1 MNQIFPSPL
10 RLPVSLLLG
19 LTLALAGWE
28 LAGQL
33 SVARWLATLLSPDLT
48 DTSQAVVHF
57 SWLPRLAICL
67 LAGAALGL
75 AGTLMQQVLR
85 NPLASPTTLGVASGA
100 QLALMMV
107 TLFAPS
113 WLLLGREWIAMAGG
127 CLAMGLVFAL
137 AWRHQLNPVVIVF
150 AGLVINLYLAAIS
163 MGLLLFFQ
171 EELKGLLVWG
181 SGSLVQNSW
190 SGVSY
195 LLPRLLLAVV
205 LAAVL
210 VRPLAVLELDDAS
223 ARSLGVSLQ
232 HLRFAGLG
240 LAVFVTACVV
250 SVVGLIGFIGLAAPA
265 LVRLL
270 GVRKLALRLLWAPLL
285 GALLLAATDLLLQ
298 SLSRSGS
305 VLIPTGAMT
314 ALLGA
319 PLLLWLIPRLGIKSG
334 TPKANAALLVA
345 RHPAPARLV
354 GLMLMGLVVA
364 VMASLLFGQGID
376 GWHWPSWLRWQ
387 AQLEWRLPRTL
398 AAGAAGML
406 LALAGTLLQRV
417 SSNPMASP
425 ELLGV
430 SGGTFMGV
438 IATAL
443 LLPALPLPMMLA
455 GGLLGA
461 FGCLLLLLLVN
472 RSHGFQP
479 ERLLVNRSHGFQPE
493 RLLLSGIAIT
503 ALFEPLQ
510 AIALA
515 NGDLRVQQLL
525 SWMSGS
531 TYYVTLPIAGG
542 LVVLALTLLAA
553 CLLLSRWL
561 DLLPMGPAVAAA
573 LGIRLNRAQLAIL
586 LLVAVLTASA
596 TLVVGPLSFVG
607 LLAPHMAK
615 LMGLVRARWHLLG
628 AAVSGALLMVSADWI
643 GQQILFPQ
651 EVPVG
656 LVSTLLGGAYFMW
669 CLRRL

>member
-1 MNQIFPSPL
+1 MSSSLSSPL
-10 RLPVSLLLG
+10 LRPGLCLLVLTLG
-19 LTLALAGWE
+19 LACAE
-28 LAGQL
+28 LARQL
-33 SVARWLATLLSPDLT
+33 PGALWWQALFSPELDDAR
-48 DTSQAVVHF
+48 QAVVHF

-107 TLFAPS
+107 TLLAPS
-113 WLLLGREWIAMAGG
+113 WLLIGREWIAMAGG
-127 CLAMGLVFAL
+127 SLAMGLVFAL
-137 AWRHQLNPVVIVF
+137 AWHRQLNPVVIVF

-181 SGSLVQNSW
+181 SGSLAQNSW
-190 SGVSY
+190 SGVGY
-195 LLPRLLLAVV
+195 LLPRLLLAAM
-205 LAAVL
+205 LAVVL

-223 ARSLGVSLQ
+223 ARSLGVSLK

-240 LAVFVTACVV
+240 LAVFITACVV

-265 LVRLL
+265 MVRLL
-270 GVRKLALRLLWAPLL
+270 GVRKLAQRLLWAPIL

-298 SLSRSGS
+298 TLSRFWP

-319 PLLLWLIPRLGIKSG
+319 PLLLWLIPRLGIKQSA
-334 TPKANAALLVA
+334 PKVNSSLQLA
-345 RHPAPARLV
+345 RHPAPTRLV
-354 GLMLMGLVVA
+354 GLMVLGLAAA
-364 VMASLLFGQGID
+364 VIASLLFGQGMG
-376 GWHWPSWLRWQ
+376 GWGWPSWLRWQ

-398 AAGAAGML
+398 AAGAAGVL

-417 SSNPMASP
+417 SNNPMASP

-438 IATAL
+438 IAAAL
-443 LLPALPLPMMLA
+443 LLPALPLPMMLL
-455 GGLLGA
+455 GGLVGA
-461 FGCLLLLLLVN
+461 FACLLLLVLIN
-472 RSHGFQP
+472 RRNGFQP
-479 ERLLVNRSHGFQPE
+479 ERI
-493 RLLLSGIAIT
+493 LLSGIAIT

-531 TYYVTLPIAGG
+531 TYYVTQPVALA
-542 LVVLALTLLAA
+542 LVVLALLMLAA
-553 CLLLSRWL
+553 CLLVSRWL
-561 DLLPMGPAVAAA
+561 DLMPMGPAVATA
-573 LGIRLNRAQLAIL
+573 LGIHLGRAQLIIL

-596 TLVVGPLSFVG
+596 TMVIGPLSFAG
-607 LLAPHMAK
+607 LLAPHLAR

-628 AAVSGALLMVSADWI
+628 AAGCGALLMVSADWI

>member
-1 MNQIFPSPL
+1 MSSSLSSPL
-10 RLPVSLLLG
+10 LRPGLCLLVLTLG
-19 LTLALAGWE
+19 LACAE
-28 LAGQL
+28 LARQL
-33 SVARWLATLLSPDLT
+33 PGALWWQALFSPELDDAR
-48 DTSQAVVHF
+48 QAVVHF

-107 TLFAPS
+107 TLLAPS
-113 WLLLGREWIAMAGG
+113 WLLIGREWIAMAGG
-127 CLAMGLVFAL
+127 SLAMGLVFAL
-137 AWRHQLNPVVIVF
+137 AWRRQLNPVVIVF

-181 SGSLVQNSW
+181 SGSLAQNSW
-190 SGVSY
+190 IGVGY
-195 LLPRLLLAVV
+195 LLPRLLLAAM

-223 ARSLGVSLQ
+223 ARSLGVSLK
-232 HLRFAGLG
+232 HLRLAGLG

-265 LVRLL
+265 MVRLL
-270 GVRKLALRLLWAPLL
+270 GVRKLAQRLLWAPIL

-298 SLSRSGS
+298 TLSRFWP

-319 PLLLWLIPRLGIKSG
+319 PLLLWLIPRLGIKQSA
-334 TPKANAALLVA
+334 PKANSSLQLA
-345 RHPAPARLV
+345 RHPAPTRLV
-354 GLMLMGLVVA
+354 GLMVLGLAAA
-364 VMASLLFGQGID
+364 VIASLLFGQGMG
-376 GWHWPSWLRWQ
+376 GWGWPSWLRWQ

-398 AAGAAGML
+398 AAGAAGVL

-417 SSNPMASP
+417 SNNPMASP

-438 IATAL
+438 IAAAL
-443 LLPALPLPMMLA
+443 LLPALPLPMMLL
-455 GGLLGA
+455 GGLVGA
-461 FGCLLLLLLVN
+461 FACLLLLVLIN
-472 RSHGFQP
+472 RRNGFQP
-479 ERLLVNRSHGFQPE
+479 ERI
-493 RLLLSGIAIT
+493 LLSGIAIT

-531 TYYVTLPIAGG
+531 TYYVTQPVALA
-542 LVVLALTLLAA
+542 LVVLALLMLAA
-553 CLLLSRWL
+553 CLLVSRWL
-561 DLLPMGPAVAAA
+561 DLMPMGPAVATA
-573 LGIRLNRAQLAIL
+573 LGIHLGRAQLTIL

-596 TLVVGPLSFVG
+596 TMVIGPLSFAG
-607 LLAPHMAK
+607 LLAPHLAR

-628 AAVSGALLMVSADWI
+628 AAGCGALLMVSADWI

>member
-1 MNQIFPSPL
+1 MSSSLSSPL
-10 RLPVSLLLG
+10 LRPGLCLLVLTLG
-19 LTLALAGWE
+19 LACAE
-28 LAGQL
+28 LARQL
-33 SVARWLATLLSPDLT
+33 PGALWWQALFSPELDDAR
-48 DTSQAVVHF
+48 QAVVHF

-107 TLFAPS
+107 TLLAPS
-113 WLLLGREWIAMAGG
+113 WLLIGREWIAMAGG
-127 CLAMGLVFAL
+127 SLAMGLVFAL
-137 AWRHQLNPVVIVF
+137 AWRRQLNPVVIVF

-181 SGSLVQNSW
+181 SGSLAQNSW
-190 SGVSY
+190 SGVGY
-195 LLPRLLLAVV
+195 LLPRLLLAAM
-205 LAAVL
+205 LAVVL

-223 ARSLGVSLQ
+223 ARSLGVSLK
-232 HLRFAGLG
+232 HLRLAGLG

-265 LVRLL
+265 MVRLL
-270 GVRKLALRLLWAPLL
+270 GVRKLAQRLLWAPIL

-298 SLSRSGS
+298 TLSRFWP

-319 PLLLWLIPRLGIKSG
+319 PLLLWLIPRLGIKQSA
-334 TPKANAALLVA
+334 PKANSSLQLA
-345 RHPAPARLV
+345 RHPAPTRLV
-354 GLMLMGLVVA
+354 GLMVLGLAAA
-364 VMASLLFGQGID
+364 VIASLLFGQGMD
-376 GWHWPSWLRWQ
+376 GWGWPSWLRWQ

-398 AAGAAGML
+398 AAGAAGVL

-417 SSNPMASP
+417 SNNPMASP

-438 IATAL
+438 IAAAL
-443 LLPALPLPMMLA
+443 LLPALPLPMMLL
-455 GGLLGA
+455 GGLVGA
-461 FGCLLLLLLVN
+461 FACLLLLVLIN
-472 RSHGFQP
+472 RRNGFQP
-479 ERLLVNRSHGFQPE
+479 ERI
-493 RLLLSGIAIT
+493 LLSGIAIT

-510 AIALA
+510 AIALV

-531 TYYVTLPIAGG
+531 TYYVTQPVALA
-542 LVVLALTLLAA
+542 LVVLALLMLAA
-553 CLLLSRWL
+553 CLLVSRWL
-561 DLLPMGPAVAAA
+561 DLMPMGPAVATA
-573 LGIRLNRAQLAIL
+573 LGIHLGRAQLTIL

-596 TLVVGPLSFVG
+596 TMVIGPLSFAG
-607 LLAPHMAK
+607 LLAPHLAR

-628 AAVSGALLMVSADWI
+628 AAGCGALLMVSADWI

>member
-1 MNQIFPSPL
+1 MTRLFPLPL
-10 RLPVSLLLG
+10 RRPSLILFG
-19 LTLALAGWE
+19 LTLSLACWE
-28 LAGQL
+28 LSRQL
-33 SVARWLATLLSPDLT
+33 PASLWWQSLFSPELEDAR
-48 DTSQAVVHF
+48 QAVVYF
-57 SWLPRLAICL
+57 SWLPRLAVTL
-67 LAGAALGL
+67 LAGSALGL

-127 CLAMGLVFAL
+127 SLAMALVFAL
-137 AWRHQLNPVVIVF
+137 AWRRQLNPVVIVF

-195 LLPRLLLAVV
+195 LLPRLLVAGV
-205 LAAVL
+205 LAALL

-240 LAVFVTACVV
+240 LAVFITACVV

-270 GVRKLALRLLWAPLL
+270 GIRRLALRLVWAPVL
-285 GALLLAATDLLLQ
+285 GALLLTATDLLLQ
-298 SLSRSGS
+298 TLSRFWP

-334 TPKANAALLVA
+334 TPKANATLLVA
-345 RHPAPARLV
+345 RHPAPARLI
-354 GLMLMGLVVA
+354 GLLLLGLLA
-364 VMASLLFGQGID
+364 AILIALLFGQGMH
-376 GWHWPSWLRWQ
+376 GWSWPSWLRWQ
-387 AQLEWRLPRTL
+387 AQLEWRLPRSL
-398 AAGAAGML
+398 AAAAAGVL

-417 SSNPMASP
+417 SNNPMASP

-438 IATAL
+438 IGTAL
-443 LLPALPLPMMLA
+443 LLPALPLAMMLL
-455 GGLLGA
+455 GGLVGA
-461 FGCLLLLLLVN
+461 FGCLLLLVAIN
-472 RSHGFQP
+472 RRHGFQP
-479 ERLLVNRSHGFQPE
+479 ERI
-493 RLLLSGIAIT
+493 LLSGIAIT

-510 AIALA
+510 TIALA

-525 SWMSGS
+525 SWISGS
-531 TYYVTLPIAGG
+531 TYYVTLPVASA
-542 LVVLALTLLAA
+542 LVGLALLMLAA
-553 CLLLSRWL
+553 CLLISRWL
-561 DLLPMGPAVAAA
+561 DLMPMGAAVATA
-573 LGIRLNRAQLAIL
+573 LGIRLSLAQLVIL

-628 AAVSGALLMVSADWI
+628 AAGSGALLMVSADWI

-651 EVPVG
+651 DVPVG

-669 CLRRL
+669 CLRRI

>member
-1 MNQIFPSPL
+1 MTRLFPLPL
-10 RLPVSLLLG
+10 RRPSLILLG
-19 LTLALAGWE
+19 LTFSLICWE
-28 LAGQL
+28 LSRQL
-33 SVARWLATLLSPDLT
+33 PASLWWQSLFSPELEDAR
-48 DTSQAVVHF
+48 QAVVYF
-57 SWLPRLAICL
+57 SWLPRLAVTL

-127 CLAMGLVFAL
+127 SLAMALVFAL
-137 AWRHQLNPVVIVF
+137 AWRRQLNPVVIVF

-195 LLPRLLLAVV
+195 LLPRLLVAGV

-240 LAVFVTACVV
+240 LAVFITACVV

-270 GVRKLALRLLWAPLL
+270 GIRRLAQRLVWAPVL
-285 GALLLAATDLLLQ
+285 GALLLTATDLLLQ
-298 SLSRSGS
+298 TLSRLWP

-334 TPKANAALLVA
+334 TPKANAALLVT
-345 RHPAPARLV
+345 RHPAPARLI
-354 GLMLMGLVVA
+354 GLLLLGLLA
-364 VMASLLFGQGID
+364 AILIALLFGQGMH
-376 GWHWPSWLRWQ
+376 GWSWPSWLRWQ

-398 AAGAAGML
+398 AAAAAGVL

-417 SSNPMASP
+417 SNNPMASP

-438 IATAL
+438 IGTAL
-443 LLPALPLPMMLA
+443 LLPALPLAMMLL
-455 GGLLGA
+455 GGLVGA
-461 FGCLLLLLLVN
+461 FGCLLLLVAIN
-472 RSHGFQP
+472 HRHGFQP
-479 ERLLVNRSHGFQPE
+479 ERI
-493 RLLLSGIAIT
+493 LLSGIAIT

-531 TYYVTLPIAGG
+531 TYYVTLPVASA
-542 LVVLALTLLAA
+542 LVGLALLMLAA
-553 CLLLSRWL
+553 CLLISRWL
-561 DLLPMGPAVAAA
+561 DLMPMGAAVATA
-573 LGIRLNRAQLAIL
+573 LGIRLSLAQLVIL

-615 LMGLVRARWHLLG
+615 LMGLMRARWHLLG
-628 AAVSGALLMVSADWI
+628 AAGSGALLMVSADWI

-651 EVPVG
+651 DVPVG

-669 CLRRL
+669 CLRRI

>member
-1 MNQIFPSPL
+1 MSSSLSSPL
-10 RLPVSLLLG
+10 LRPGLCLLVLTLG
-19 LTLALAGWE
+19 LACAE
-28 LAGQL
+28 LARQL
-33 SVARWLATLLSPDLT
+33 PGALWWQALFSPELDDAR
-48 DTSQAVVHF
+48 QAVVHF

-107 TLFAPS
+107 TLLAPS
-113 WLLLGREWIAMAGG
+113 WLLIGREWVAMAGG
-127 CLAMGLVFAL
+127 SLAMGLVFAL
-137 AWRHQLNPVVIVF
+137 AWRRQLNPVVIVF

-181 SGSLVQNSW
+181 SGSLAQNSW
-190 SGVSY
+190 SGVGY
-195 LLPRLLLAVV
+195 LLPRLLLAAM

-223 ARSLGVSLQ
+223 ARSLGVSLK

-240 LAVFVTACVV
+240 LAVFITACVV

-265 LVRLL
+265 MVRLL
-270 GVRKLALRLLWAPLL
+270 GVRKLAQRLLWAPIL

-298 SLSRSGS
+298 TLSRFWP

-319 PLLLWLIPRLGIKSG
+319 PLLLWLIPRLGIKQSA
-334 TPKANAALLVA
+334 PKANSSLQLA
-345 RHPAPARLV
+345 RHPAPTRLV
-354 GLMLMGLVVA
+354 GLMVLGLAAA
-364 VMASLLFGQGID
+364 VIASLLFGQGMG
-376 GWHWPSWLRWQ
+376 GWGWPSWLRWQ

-398 AAGAAGML
+398 AAGAAGVL

-417 SSNPMASP
+417 SNNPMASP

-438 IATAL
+438 IAAVL
-443 LLPALPLPMMLA
+443 LLPALPLPMMLL
-455 GGLLGA
+455 GGLVGA
-461 FGCLLLLLLVN
+461 FACLLLLVLIN
-472 RSHGFQP
+472 RRNGFQP
-479 ERLLVNRSHGFQPE
+479 ERI
-493 RLLLSGIAIT
+493 LLSGIAIT

-531 TYYVTLPIAGG
+531 TYYVTQPVALA
-542 LVVLALTLLAA
+542 LVVLALLMLAA
-553 CLLLSRWL
+553 CLLVSRWL
-561 DLLPMGPAVAAA
+561 DLMPMGPAVATA
-573 LGIRLNRAQLAIL
+573 LGIHLGRAQLTIL

-596 TLVVGPLSFVG
+596 TMVIGPLSFAG
-607 LLAPHMAK
+607 LLAPHLAR

-628 AAVSGALLMVSADWI
+628 AAGCGALLMVSADWI

>member
-1 MNQIFPSPL
+1 MSSSLSSPL
-10 RLPVSLLLG
+10 LRPGLCLLVLTLG
-19 LTLALAGWE
+19 LACAELSRQLPGALWWQALFSPE
-28 LAGQL
+28 LDD
-33 SVARWLATLLSPDLT
+33 AR
-48 DTSQAVVHF
+48 QAVVHF

-107 TLFAPS
+107 TLLAPS
-113 WLLLGREWIAMAGG
+113 WLLIGREWIAMAGG
-127 CLAMGLVFAL
+127 SLAMGLVFAL
-137 AWRHQLNPVVIVF
+137 AWRRQLNPVVIVF

-181 SGSLVQNSW
+181 SGSLAQNSW
-190 SGVSY
+190 SGVGY
-195 LLPRLLLAVV
+195 LLPRLLLAAM
-205 LAAVL
+205 LAVVL

-223 ARSLGVSLQ
+223 ARSLGVSLK
-232 HLRFAGLG
+232 HLRLAGLG

-265 LVRLL
+265 MVRLL
-270 GVRKLALRLLWAPLL
+270 GVRKLAQRLLWAPIL

-298 SLSRSGS
+298 TLSRFWP

-319 PLLLWLIPRLGIKSG
+319 PLLLWLIPRLGIKQSS
-334 TPKANAALLVA
+334 PKANSSLQLA
-345 RHPAPARLV
+345 RHPAPTRLV
-354 GLMLMGLVVA
+354 GLMVLGLAAA
-364 VMASLLFGQGID
+364 VIASLLFGQGMG
-376 GWHWPSWLRWQ
+376 GWGWPSWLRWQ

-398 AAGAAGML
+398 AAGAAGVL

-417 SSNPMASP
+417 SNNPMASP

-438 IATAL
+438 IAAAL
-443 LLPALPLPMMLA
+443 LLPALPLPMMLL
-455 GGLLGA
+455 GGLVGA
-461 FGCLLLLLLVN
+461 FACLLLLVLIN
-472 RSHGFQP
+472 RRNGFQP
-479 ERLLVNRSHGFQPE
+479 ERI
-493 RLLLSGIAIT
+493 LLSGIAIT

-531 TYYVTLPIAGG
+531 TYYVTQPVALA
-542 LVVLALTLLAA
+542 LVVLALLMLAA
-553 CLLLSRWL
+553 CLLVSRWL
-561 DLLPMGPAVAAA
+561 DLMPMGPAVATA
-573 LGIRLNRAQLAIL
+573 LGIHLGRAQLTIL

-596 TLVVGPLSFVG
+596 TMVIGPLSFAG
-607 LLAPHMAK
+607 LLAPHLAR

-628 AAVSGALLMVSADWI
+628 AAGCGALLMVSADWI

>member
-1 MNQIFPSPL
+1 MSSSLSSPL
-10 RLPVSLLLG
+10 LRPGLCLLVLTLG
-19 LTLALAGWE
+19 LACAE
-28 LAGQL
+28 LARQL
-33 SVARWLATLLSPDLT
+33 PGALWWQALFSPELDDAR
-48 DTSQAVVHF
+48 QAVVHF

-107 TLFAPS
+107 TLLAPS
-113 WLLLGREWIAMAGG
+113 WLLIGREWIAMAGG
-127 CLAMGLVFAL
+127 SLAMGLVFAL
-137 AWRHQLNPVVIVF
+137 AWRRQLNPVVIVF

-181 SGSLVQNSW
+181 SGSLAQNSW
-190 SGVSY
+190 SGVGY
-195 LLPRLLLAVV
+195 LLPRLLLAAM

-223 ARSLGVSLQ
+223 ARSLGVSLK

-240 LAVFVTACVV
+240 LAVFITACVV

-265 LVRLL
+265 MVRLL
-270 GVRKLALRLLWAPLL
+270 GVRKLAQRLLWAPIL

-298 SLSRSGS
+298 TLSRFWP

-319 PLLLWLIPRLGIKSG
+319 PLLLWLIPRLGIKQSA
-334 TPKANAALLVA
+334 PKANSSLQLA
-345 RHPAPARLV
+345 RHPAPTRLV
-354 GLMLMGLVVA
+354 GLMVLGLAAA
-364 VMASLLFGQGID
+364 VIASLLFGQGMG
-376 GWHWPSWLRWQ
+376 GWGWPSWLRWQ

-398 AAGAAGML
+398 AAGAAGVL

-417 SSNPMASP
+417 SNNPMASP

-438 IATAL
+438 IAAAL
-443 LLPALPLPMMLA
+443 LLPALPLPMMLL
-455 GGLLGA
+455 GGLVGA
-461 FGCLLLLLLVN
+461 FACLLLLVLIN
-472 RSHGFQP
+472 RRNGFQP
-479 ERLLVNRSHGFQPE
+479 ERI
-493 RLLLSGIAIT
+493 LLSGIAIT

-531 TYYVTLPIAGG
+531 TYYVTQPVALA
-542 LVVLALTLLAA
+542 LVVLALLMLAA
-553 CLLLSRWL
+553 CLLASRWL
-561 DLLPMGPAVAAA
+561 DLMPMGPAVATA
-573 LGIRLNRAQLAIL
+573 LGIRLSRAQLTIL

-596 TLVVGPLSFVG
+596 TMVIGPLSFAG
-607 LLAPHMAK
+607 LLAPHLAR

-628 AAVSGALLMVSADWI
+628 AAGCGALLMVSADWI

>member
-1 MNQIFPSPL
+1 MSSSLSSPL
-10 RLPVSLLLG
+10 LRPGLCLLVLTLG
-19 LTLALAGWE
+19 LACAE
-28 LAGQL
+28 LARQL
-33 SVARWLATLLSPDLT
+33 PGALWWQALFSPELDDAR
-48 DTSQAVVHF
+48 QAVVHF

-107 TLFAPS
+107 TLLAPS
-113 WLLLGREWIAMAGG
+113 WLLIGREWIAMAGG
-127 CLAMGLVFAL
+127 SLAMGLVFAL
-137 AWRHQLNPVVIVF
+137 AWRRQLNPVVIVF

-181 SGSLVQNSW
+181 SGSLAQNSW
-190 SGVSY
+190 SGVGY
-195 LLPRLLLAVV
+195 LLPRLLLAAM
-205 LAAVL
+205 LAVVL

-223 ARSLGVSLQ
+223 ARSLGVSLK
-232 HLRFAGLG
+232 HLRLAGLG
-240 LAVFVTACVV
+240 LAVFITACVV

-265 LVRLL
+265 MVRLL
-270 GVRKLALRLLWAPLL
+270 GVRKLAQRLLWAPIL

-298 SLSRSGS
+298 TLSRFWP

-319 PLLLWLIPRLGIKSG
+319 PLLLWLIPRLGIKQSS
-334 TPKANAALLVA
+334 PKANSSLQLA
-345 RHPAPARLV
+345 RHPAPSRLV
-354 GLMLMGLVVA
+354 GLMVLGLAAA
-364 VMASLLFGQGID
+364 VSASLLFGQGMD
-376 GWHWPSWLRWQ
+376 GWGWPSWLRWQ

-398 AAGAAGML
+398 AAGAAGVL

-417 SSNPMASP
+417 SNNPMASP

-438 IATAL
+438 IAAAL
-443 LLPALPLPMMLA
+443 LLPALPLPMMLLV
-455 GGLLGA
+455 GLVGA
-461 FGCLLLLLLVN
+461 FACLLLLVLIN
-472 RSHGFQP
+472 RRNGFQP
-479 ERLLVNRSHGFQPE
+479 ERI
-493 RLLLSGIAIT
+493 LLSGIAIT

-531 TYYVTLPIAGG
+531 TYYVTQPVALA
-542 LVVLALTLLAA
+542 LVVLALLMLAA
-553 CLLLSRWL
+553 CLLVSRWL
-561 DLLPMGPAVAAA
+561 DLMPMGPAVATA
-573 LGIRLNRAQLAIL
+573 LGIRLSRAQLTIL

-596 TLVVGPLSFVG
+596 TMVIGPLSFAG
-607 LLAPHMAK
+607 LLAPHLAR

-628 AAVSGALLMVSADWI
+628 AAGCGALLMVSADWI

>member
-1 MNQIFPSPL
+1 MSSSLSSPL
-10 RLPVSLLLG
+10 LRPGLCLLVLTLG
-19 LTLALAGWE
+19 LACAE
-28 LAGQL
+28 LARQL
-33 SVARWLATLLSPDLT
+33 PGALWWQALFSPELDDAR
-48 DTSQAVVHF
+48 QAVVHF

-107 TLFAPS
+107 TLLAPS
-113 WLLLGREWIAMAGG
+113 WLLIGREWIAMAGG
-127 CLAMGLVFAL
+127 SLAMGLVFAL
-137 AWRHQLNPVVIVF
+137 AWRRQLNPVVIVF

-181 SGSLVQNSW
+181 SGSLAQNSW
-190 SGVSY
+190 SGVGY
-195 LLPRLLLAVV
+195 LLPRLLLAAM

-223 ARSLGVSLQ
+223 ARSLGVSLK

-240 LAVFVTACVV
+240 LAVFITACVV

-265 LVRLL
+265 MVRLL
-270 GVRKLALRLLWAPLL
+270 GVRKLAQRLLWAPIL

-298 SLSRSGS
+298 TLSRFWP

-319 PLLLWLIPRLGIKSG
+319 PLLLWLIPRLGIKQSA
-334 TPKANAALLVA
+334 PKANSSLQLA
-345 RHPAPARLV
+345 RHPAPTRLV
-354 GLMLMGLVVA
+354 GLMVLGLAAA
-364 VMASLLFGQGID
+364 VIASLLFGQGMG
-376 GWHWPSWLRWQ
+376 GWGWPSWLRWQ

-398 AAGAAGML
+398 AAGAAGVL

-417 SSNPMASP
+417 SNNPMASP

-438 IATAL
+438 IAAAL
-443 LLPALPLPMMLA
+443 LLPALPLPMLLL
-455 GGLLGA
+455 GGLVGA
-461 FGCLLLLLLVN
+461 FACLLLLVLIN
-472 RSHGFQP
+472 RRNGFQP
-479 ERLLVNRSHGFQPE
+479 ERI
-493 RLLLSGIAIT
+493 LLSGIAIT

-531 TYYVTLPIAGG
+531 TYYVTQPVALA
-542 LVVLALTLLAA
+542 LVVLALLMLAA
-553 CLLLSRWL
+553 CLLVSRWL
-561 DLLPMGPAVAAA
+561 DLMPMGPAVATA
-573 LGIRLNRAQLAIL
+573 LGIHLGRAQLTIL

-596 TLVVGPLSFVG
+596 TMVIGPLSFAG
-607 LLAPHMAK
+607 LLAPHLAR

-628 AAVSGALLMVSADWI
+628 AAGCGALLMVSADWI

>member
-1 MNQIFPSPL
+1 MKHIFPSPL
-10 RLPVSLLLG
+10 QRPTLILLG
-19 LTLALAGWE
+19 LTLSLACWE
-28 LAGQL
+28 LARQL
-33 SVARWLATLLSPDLT
+33 PSVLWWQTLFAPNLDDAR
-48 DTSQAVVHF
+48 QAVVHF
-57 SWLPRLAICL
+57 SWLPRLTVTL

-127 CLAMGLVFAL
+127 SLAMALVFAL
-137 AWRHQLNPVVIVF
+137 AWRRQLNPVVIVF

-181 SGSLVQNSW
+181 SGSLAQNSW
-190 SGVSY
+190 NGVSY
-195 LLPRLLLAVV
+195 LLPRLLVAVG

-232 HLRFAGLG
+232 SLRLAGLG

-265 LVRLL
+265 MVRLL
-270 GVRKLALRLLWAPLL
+270 GIRQLGQRLLWAPVL

-298 SLSRSGS
+298 SVSRFWPM
-305 VLIPTGAMT
+305 LIPTGAMT

-319 PLLLWLIPRLGIKSG
+319 PLLLWLIPRLSLKSG
-334 TPKANAALLVA
+334 TPKASAGLLVA
-345 RHPAPARLV
+345 RHPAPTRLITLLLL
-354 GLMLMGLVVA
+354 GLGLA
-364 VMASLLFGQGID
+364 IIGSLLFGQGMH
-376 GWHWPSWLRWQ
+376 GWSWPSWLRWQ

-398 AAGAAGML
+398 AAGAAGIL

-417 SSNPMASP
+417 SNNPMASP

-443 LLPALPLPMMLA
+443 LLPALPLPMMLL

-461 FGCLLLLLLVN
+461 FGCLLLLVLVN
-472 RSHGFQP
+472 RKHGFQP
-479 ERLLVNRSHGFQPE
+479 ERI
-493 RLLLSGIAIT
+493 LLSGIAIT

-515 NGDLRVQQLL
+515 NGDMRVQQLL

-531 TYYVTLPIAGG
+531 TYYVTLPVAYG
-542 LVVLALTLLAA
+542 LVVLAVLMLAA
-553 CLLLSRWL
+553 CLLISRWL
-561 DLLPMGPAVAAA
+561 DLLPMGPALATA

-628 AAVSGALLMVSADWI
+628 AAASGALLMVSADWI

-651 EVPVG
+651 DVPVG

>member
-1 MNQIFPSPL
+1 MSSSLSSPL
-10 RLPVSLLLG
+10 LRPGLCLLVLTLG
-19 LTLALAGWE
+19 LACTE
-28 LAGQL
+28 LARQL
-33 SVARWLATLLSPDLT
+33 PGALWWQALFSPELDDAR
-48 DTSQAVVHF
+48 QAVVHF

-107 TLFAPS
+107 TLLAPS
-113 WLLLGREWIAMAGG
+113 WLLIGREWIAMAGG
-127 CLAMGLVFAL
+127 SLAMGLVFAL
-137 AWRHQLNPVVIVF
+137 AWRRQLNPVVIVF

-181 SGSLVQNSW
+181 SGSLAQNSW
-190 SGVSY
+190 SGVGY
-195 LLPRLLLAVV
+195 LLPRLLLAAM
-205 LAAVL
+205 LAVVL

-223 ARSLGVSLQ
+223 ARSLGVSLK

-240 LAVFVTACVV
+240 LAVFITACVV

-265 LVRLL
+265 MVRLL
-270 GVRKLALRLLWAPLL
+270 GVRKLAQRLLWAPIL

-298 SLSRSGS
+298 TLSRFWP

-319 PLLLWLIPRLGIKSG
+319 PLLLWLIPRLGIKQSS
-334 TPKANAALLVA
+334 PKANSSLQLA
-345 RHPAPARLV
+345 RHPAPTRLV
-354 GLMLMGLVVA
+354 GLMVLGLAAA
-364 VMASLLFGQGID
+364 VIASLLFGQGMG
-376 GWHWPSWLRWQ
+376 GWGWPSWLRWQ

-398 AAGAAGML
+398 AAGAAGVL

-417 SSNPMASP
+417 SNNPMASP

-438 IATAL
+438 IAAAL
-443 LLPALPLPMMLA
+443 LLPALPQPMMLL
-455 GGLLGA
+455 GGLVGA
-461 FGCLLLLLLVN
+461 FACLLLLVLIN
-472 RSHGFQP
+472 RRNGFQP
-479 ERLLVNRSHGFQPE
+479 ERI
-493 RLLLSGIAIT
+493 LLSGIAIT

-531 TYYVTLPIAGG
+531 TYYVTQPVALA
-542 LVVLALTLLAA
+542 LVVLALLMLAA
-553 CLLLSRWL
+553 CLLVSRWL
-561 DLLPMGPAVAAA
+561 DLMPMGPAVATA
-573 LGIRLNRAQLAIL
+573 LGIRLSRAQLTIL

-596 TLVVGPLSFVG
+596 TMVIGPLSFAG
-607 LLAPHMAK
+607 LLAPHLAR

-628 AAVSGALLMVSADWI
+628 AAGCGALLMVSADWI

>member
-1 MNQIFPSPL
+1 MKRLLTSPL
-10 RLPVSLLLG
+10 LRPVSILLG
-19 LTLALAGWE
+19 LTLSLACWE
-28 LAGQL
+28 LARQL
-33 SVARWLATLLSPDLT
+33 PGALWWQSLFAPNLDDV
-48 DTSQAVVHF
+48 SQAVVHF
-57 SWLPRLAICL
+57 SWLPRLAVTL

-113 WLLLGREWIAMAGG
+113 LLLLGREWIAMAGG
-127 CLAMGLVFAL
+127 SLAMALVFAL
-137 AWRHQLNPVVIVF
+137 AWRRQLNPVVIVF

-195 LLPRLLLAVV
+195 LLSRLLAAAVLAV
-205 LAAVL
+205 VL

-265 LVRLL
+265 MVRLL
-270 GVRKLALRLLWAPLL
+270 GVRQLGQRLLWAPIL

-298 SLSRSGS
+298 SLSRFWP

-314 ALLGA
+314 AMLGA
-319 PLLLWLIPRLGIKSG
+319 PLLLWLIPLLGIKSG
-334 TPKANAALLVA
+334 TPKANAGLQVA
-345 RHPAPARLV
+345 RYPAPARLIGLLLV
-354 GLMLMGLVVA
+354 GLLLAMV
-364 VMASLLFGQGID
+364 ASLLVGQGMT
-376 GWHWPSWLRWQ
+376 GWSWPSWLRWQ

-398 AAGAAGML
+398 AAGAAGVL

-417 SSNPMASP
+417 SNNPMASP

-438 IATAL
+438 ITTAL
-443 LLPALPLPMMLA
+443 LLPALPLPLMLA

-461 FGCLLLLLLVN
+461 FGCLLLLVVVN
-472 RSHGFQP
+472 RKHGFQP
-479 ERLLVNRSHGFQPE
+479 ERI
-493 RLLLSGIAIT
+493 LLSGIAIT

-515 NGDLRVQQLL
+515 NGDMRVQQLL

-531 TYYVTLPIAGG
+531 TYYVTLPVAYG
-542 LVVLALTLLAA
+542 LVGLALLMLAA
-553 CLLLSRWL
+553 CLLVSSWL
-561 DLLPMGPAVAAA
+561 DLMPMGAAVATA

-628 AAVSGALLMVSADWI
+628 AAASGALLMVSADWV

>member
-1 MNQIFPSPL
+1 MSSSLSSPL
-10 RLPVSLLLG
+10 LRPGLCLLVLTLG
-19 LTLALAGWE
+19 LACAE
-28 LAGQL
+28 LARQL
-33 SVARWLATLLSPDLT
+33 PGALWWQALFSPELDDAR
-48 DTSQAVVHF
+48 QAVVHF

-107 TLFAPS
+107 TLLAPS
-113 WLLLGREWIAMAGG
+113 WLLIGREWIAMAGG
-127 CLAMGLVFAL
+127 SLAMGLVFAL
-137 AWRHQLNPVVIVF
+137 AWRRQLNPVVIVF

-181 SGSLVQNSW
+181 SGSLAQNSW
-190 SGVSY
+190 SGVGY
-195 LLPRLLLAVV
+195 LLPRLLLAAM
-205 LAAVL
+205 LATVL

-223 ARSLGVSLQ
+223 ARSLGVSLK
-232 HLRFAGLG
+232 HLRLAGLG

-265 LVRLL
+265 MVRLL
-270 GVRKLALRLLWAPLL
+270 GVRKLAQRLLWAPIL

-298 SLSRSGS
+298 TLSRFWP

-319 PLLLWLIPRLGIKSG
+319 PLLLWLIPRLGIKQSA
-334 TPKANAALLVA
+334 PKANSSLLLA
-345 RHPAPARLV
+345 RHPAPTRLV
-354 GLMLMGLVVA
+354 GLMVLGLAAA
-364 VMASLLFGQGID
+364 VIASLLFGQGMG
-376 GWHWPSWLRWQ
+376 GWGWPSWLRWQ
-387 AQLEWRLPRTL
+387 VQLEWRLPRTL
-398 AAGAAGML
+398 AAGAAGVL

-417 SSNPMASP
+417 SNNPMASP

-438 IATAL
+438 IAAAL
-443 LLPALPLPMMLA
+443 LLPALPLPMMLL
-455 GGLLGA
+455 GGLVGA
-461 FGCLLLLLLVN
+461 FACLLLLVLIN
-472 RSHGFQP
+472 RRNGFQP
-479 ERLLVNRSHGFQPE
+479 ERV
-493 RLLLSGIAIT
+493 LLSGIAIT

-531 TYYVTLPIAGG
+531 TYYVTQPVALA
-542 LVVLALTLLAA
+542 LVVLALLMLAA
-553 CLLLSRWL
+553 CLLASRWL
-561 DLLPMGPAVAAA
+561 DLMPMGPAVATA
-573 LGIRLNRAQLAIL
+573 LGIHLGRAQLTIL

-596 TLVVGPLSFVG
+596 TMVIGPLSFAG
-607 LLAPHMAK
+607 LLAPHLAR

-628 AAVSGALLMVSADWI
+628 AAGCGALLMVSADWI

>member
-1 MNQIFPSPL
+1 MNAI
-10 RLPVSLLLG
+10 LPASLLRPG
-19 LTLALAGWE
+19 LFLLLLIGALAGWD
-28 LAGQL
+28 LAHQL
-33 SVARWLATLLSPDLT
+33 PGSLWWQALFSPQLDDAR
-48 DTSQAVVHF
+48 QAVIHF

-100 QLALMMV
+100 QLALMVV

-113 WLLLGREWIAMAGG
+113 WLLIGREWIAMAGG
-127 CLAMGLVFAL
+127 SLAIGLVFAL
-137 AWRHQLNPVVIVF
+137 AWRRQLNPVVIVF

-163 MGLLLFFQ
+163 LGLLLFFQ

-181 SGSLVQNSW
+181 SGSLAQTSW
-190 SGVSY
+190 SGVGY
-195 LLPRLLLAVV
+195 LLPRLLVAAV

-210 VRPLAVLELDDAS
+210 ARPLAVLELDDAS
-223 ARSLGVSLQ
+223 ARSLGVSLK

-250 SVVGLIGFIGLAAPA
+250 SVVGLIGFIGLAAPVM
-265 LVRLL
+265 VRML
-270 GVRKLALRLLWAPLL
+270 GVRRLGLRLLWAPVL

-298 SLSRSGS
+298 SLTRFWP

-319 PLLLWLIPRLGIKSG
+319 PLLLWLIPRLTLKSA
-334 TPKANAALLVA
+334 PRAAAGLVVA
-345 RHPAPARLV
+345 RHPAPGRFIGMLV
-354 GLMLMGLVVA
+354 AALLVA
-364 VMASLLFGQGID
+364 ILASLLFGQGMH
-376 GWHWPSWLRWQ
+376 GWSWPSRLRWE

-398 AAGAAGML
+398 AAGAAGVL

-417 SSNPMASP
+417 SNNPMASP

-443 LLPALPLPMMLA
+443 LLPTLPLPMMLL
-455 GGLLGA
+455 GGLVGA
-461 FGCLLLLLLVN
+461 FGCLLLLVLIN
-472 RSHGFQP
+472 RKHGFQP
-479 ERLLVNRSHGFQPE
+479 ERI
-493 RLLLSGIAIT
+493 LLSGIAIT

-531 TYYVTLPIAGG
+531 TYYVTQPVAWA
-542 LVVLALTLLAA
+542 LALLALLMLGA
-553 CLLLSRWL
+553 CLLVSRWL
-561 DLLPMGPAVAAA
+561 DLMPMGPAVATA
-573 LGIRLNRAQLAIL
+573 LGIRLSRAQLIIL

-596 TLVVGPLSFVG
+596 TMVIGPLSFAG
-607 LLAPHMAK
+607 LLAPHMAR

-628 AAVSGALLMVSADWI
+628 AAGCGALLMVSADWV

>member
-1 MNQIFPSPL
+1 MKHLFPSPL
-10 RLPVSLLLG
+10 QRPTLILLG
-19 LTLALAGWE
+19 LTLSLACWE
-28 LAGQL
+28 LARQL
-33 SVARWLATLLSPDLT
+33 PGVLWWQTLFSPNLDDAR
-48 DTSQAVVHF
+48 QAVVHF
-57 SWLPRLAICL
+57 SWLPRLTVTL
-67 LAGAALGL
+67 LAGGALGL

-127 CLAMGLVFAL
+127 SLAMALVFAL
-137 AWRHQLNPVVIVF
+137 AWRRQLNPVVIVF

-181 SGSLVQNSW
+181 SGSLAQNSW
-190 SGVSY
+190 NGVSY
-195 LLPRLLLAVV
+195 LLPRLLVAGG
-205 LAAVL
+205 LAAAL

-232 HLRFAGLG
+232 HLRLAGLG

-265 LVRLL
+265 MVRLL
-270 GVRKLALRLLWAPLL
+270 GIRQLGQRLLWAPVL

-298 SLSRSGS
+298 SVSRFWPM
-305 VLIPTGAMT
+305 LIPTGAMT

-319 PLLLWLIPRLGIKSG
+319 PLLLWLIPRLSLKSG
-334 TPKANAALLVA
+334 TPKASTGLLVA
-345 RHPAPARLV
+345 RHPVPTRLITLLLL
-354 GLMLMGLVVA
+354 GLGLA
-364 VMASLLFGQGID
+364 IIGSLLFGQGMH
-376 GWHWPSWLRWQ
+376 GWSWPSWLRWQ

-398 AAGAAGML
+398 AAGAAGIL

-417 SSNPMASP
+417 SNNPMASP

-443 LLPALPLPMMLA
+443 LLPALPLPMMLL
-455 GGLLGA
+455 GGLIGA
-461 FGCLLLLLLVN
+461 FGCLLLLVLVN
-472 RSHGFQP
+472 RKHGFQP
-479 ERLLVNRSHGFQPE
+479 ERI
-493 RLLLSGIAIT
+493 LLSGIAIT

-515 NGDLRVQQLL
+515 NGDMRVQQLL

-531 TYYVTLPIAGG
+531 TYYVTLPVAYG
-542 LVVLALTLLAA
+542 LVVLAVLMLAA
-553 CLLLSRWL
+553 CLLISRWL
-561 DLLPMGPAVAAA
+561 DLLPMGPALATA

-628 AAVSGALLMVSADWI
+628 AAASGALLMVSADWI

-651 EVPVG
+651 DVPVG

>member
-1 MNQIFPSPL
+1 MKRLLTSPL
-10 RLPVSLLLG
+10 LRPVSILLG
-19 LTLALAGWE
+19 LTLLLAYWE
-28 LAGQL
+28 LARQMHGALWWQSL
-33 SVARWLATLLSPDLT
+33 FTPNLDDV
-48 DTSQAVVHF
+48 SQAVVHF
-57 SWLPRLAICL
+57 SWLPRLVVTL

-127 CLAMGLVFAL
+127 SLAMALVFAL
-137 AWRHQLNPVVIVF
+137 AWRRQLNPVVIVF

-195 LLPRLLLAVV
+195 LLPRLLAAAL

-232 HLRFAGLG
+232 HLRLAGLG

-265 LVRLL
+265 MVRLL
-270 GVRKLALRLLWAPLL
+270 GIRQLGQRLLWAPIL

-298 SLSRSGS
+298 SLSRFWP

-334 TPKANAALLVA
+334 APKANAGLLVA
-345 RHPAPARLV
+345 RHPAPARLIGLLLV
-354 GLMLMGLVVA
+354 GLMLAVA
-364 VMASLLFGQGID
+364 ASLLFGQGMT
-376 GWHWPSWLRWQ
+376 GWSWPSWLRWQ

-398 AAGAAGML
+398 AAGAAGVL

-417 SSNPMASP
+417 SNNPMASP

-443 LLPALPLPMMLA
+443 LLPALPLPIMLL
-455 GGLLGA
+455 GGLIGA
-461 FGCLLLLLLVN
+461 FACLLLLVVVN
-472 RSHGFQP
+472 RKHGFQP
-479 ERLLVNRSHGFQPE
+479 ERI
-493 RLLLSGIAIT
+493 LLSGIAIT

-531 TYYVTLPIAGG
+531 TYYVTLPVAYG
-542 LVVLALTLLAA
+542 LVGLALLMLAA
-553 CLLLSRWL
+553 CLLVSRWL
-561 DLLPMGPAVAAA
+561 DLLPMGSAVATA

-628 AAVSGALLMVSADWI
+628 AAASGALLMVSADWV
-643 GQQILFPQ
+643 GQQFLFPQ

>member
-1 MNQIFPSPL
+1 MSSSLSSPL
-10 RLPVSLLLG
+10 LRPGLCLLVLTLG
-19 LTLALAGWE
+19 LACAE
-28 LAGQL
+28 LARQL
-33 SVARWLATLLSPDLT
+33 PGALWWQALFSPELDDAR
-48 DTSQAVVHF
+48 QAVVHF

-67 LAGAALGL
+67 LAGTALGL

-107 TLFAPS
+107 TLLAPS
-113 WLLLGREWIAMAGG
+113 WLLIGREWIAMAGG
-127 CLAMGLVFAL
+127 SLAMGLVFAL
-137 AWRHQLNPVVIVF
+137 AWRRQLNPVVIVF

-181 SGSLVQNSW
+181 SGSLAQNSW
-190 SGVSY
+190 SGVGY
-195 LLPRLLLAVV
+195 LLPRLLLAAM
-205 LAAVL
+205 LAVVL

-223 ARSLGVSLQ
+223 ARSLGVSLK
-232 HLRFAGLG
+232 HLRLAGLG

-265 LVRLL
+265 MVRLL
-270 GVRKLALRLLWAPLL
+270 GVRKLAQRLLWAPIL

-298 SLSRSGS
+298 TLSRFWP

-319 PLLLWLIPRLGIKSG
+319 PLLLWLIPRLGIKQSA
-334 TPKANAALLVA
+334 PKANSSLQLA
-345 RHPAPARLV
+345 RHPAPTRLV
-354 GLMLMGLVVA
+354 GLMVLGLAAA
-364 VMASLLFGQGID
+364 VIASLLFGQGMG
-376 GWHWPSWLRWQ
+376 GWGWPSWLRWQ
-387 AQLEWRLPRTL
+387 VQLEWRLPRTL
-398 AAGAAGML
+398 AAGAAGVL

-417 SSNPMASP
+417 SNNPMASP

-438 IATAL
+438 IAAAL
-443 LLPALPLPMMLA
+443 LLPALPLPMMLL
-455 GGLLGA
+455 GGLVGA
-461 FGCLLLLLLVN
+461 FACLLLLVLIN
-472 RSHGFQP
+472 RRNGFQP
-479 ERLLVNRSHGFQPE
+479 ERI
-493 RLLLSGIAIT
+493 LLSGIAIT

-531 TYYVTLPIAGG
+531 TYYVTQPVALA
-542 LVVLALTLLAA
+542 LVVLALLMLAA
-553 CLLLSRWL
+553 CLLVSRWL
-561 DLLPMGPAVAAA
+561 DLMPMGPAVATA
-573 LGIRLNRAQLAIL
+573 LGIHLGRAQLTIL

-596 TLVVGPLSFVG
+596 TMVIGPLSFAG
-607 LLAPHMAK
+607 LLAPHLAR

-628 AAVSGALLMVSADWI
+628 AAGCGALLMVSADWI

>member
-1 MNQIFPSPL
+1 MKRLLTSPL
-10 RLPVSLLLG
+10 LRPVSILLG
-19 LTLALAGWE
+19 LTFLLAYWE
-28 LAGQL
+28 LACQL
-33 SVARWLATLLSPDLT
+33 PGVLWWQSLFAPNLDDV
-48 DTSQAVVHF
+48 SQAVVHF
-57 SWLPRLAICL
+57 SWLPRLAVTL

-85 NPLASPTTLGVASGA
+85 NPLASPSTLGVASGA

-127 CLAMGLVFAL
+127 SLAMALVFAL
-137 AWRHQLNPVVIVF
+137 AWRRQLNPVVIVF

-195 LLPRLLLAVV
+195 LLPRLLAAAL

-265 LVRLL
+265 MVRLL
-270 GVRKLALRLLWAPLL
+270 GIRQLGQRLLWAPIL

-298 SLSRSGS
+298 SLSRFWP

-319 PLLLWLIPRLGIKSG
+319 PLLLWLISRLGIKSG
-334 TPKANAALLVA
+334 TPKANAGLLVA
-345 RHPAPARLV
+345 RHPAPARLIGLLLV
-354 GLMLMGLVVA
+354 GLLLAVV
-364 VMASLLFGQGID
+364 ASLLVGQGMM
-376 GWHWPSWLRWQ
+376 GWSWPSWLRWQ

-398 AAGAAGML
+398 AAGAAGVL

-417 SSNPMASP
+417 SNNPMASP

-443 LLPALPLPMMLA
+443 LLPALPLPIMLL
-455 GGLLGA
+455 GGLIGA
-461 FGCLLLLLLVN
+461 FACLLMLVVVN
-472 RSHGFQP
+472 RKHGFQP
-479 ERLLVNRSHGFQPE
+479 ERI
-493 RLLLSGIAIT
+493 LLSGIAIT

-531 TYYVTLPIAGG
+531 TYYVTLPVAYG
-542 LVVLALTLLAA
+542 LVGLALLMLAA
-553 CLLLSRWL
+553 CLLVSRWL
-561 DLLPMGPAVAAA
+561 DLLPMGAAVATA

-628 AAVSGALLMVSADWI
+628 AAASGALLMVSADWV

>member
-1 MNQIFPSPL
+1 MSSSLSSPL
-10 RLPVSLLLG
+10 LRPGLCLLVLTLG
-19 LTLALAGWE
+19 LACAELSRQLPGALWWQALFSPE
-28 LAGQL
+28 LDD
-33 SVARWLATLLSPDLT
+33 AR
-48 DTSQAVVHF
+48 QAVVHF

-107 TLFAPS
+107 TLLAPS
-113 WLLLGREWIAMAGG
+113 WLLIGREWIAMAGG
-127 CLAMGLVFAL
+127 SLAMGLVFAL
-137 AWRHQLNPVVIVF
+137 AWRRQLNPVVIVF

-181 SGSLVQNSW
+181 SGSLAQNSW
-190 SGVSY
+190 SGVGY
-195 LLPRLLLAVV
+195 LLPRLLLAAM

-223 ARSLGVSLQ
+223 ARSLGVSLK

-240 LAVFVTACVV
+240 LAVFITACVV

-265 LVRLL
+265 MVRLL
-270 GVRKLALRLLWAPLL
+270 GVRKLAQRLLWAPIL

-298 SLSRSGS
+298 TLSRFWP

-319 PLLLWLIPRLGIKSG
+319 PLLLWLIPRLGIKQSS
-334 TPKANAALLVA
+334 PKANSSLQLA
-345 RHPAPARLV
+345 RHPAPTRLV
-354 GLMLMGLVVA
+354 GLMVLGLAAA
-364 VMASLLFGQGID
+364 VIASLLFGQGMG
-376 GWHWPSWLRWQ
+376 GWGWPSWLRWQ

-398 AAGAAGML
+398 AAGAAGVL

-417 SSNPMASP
+417 SNNPMASP

-438 IATAL
+438 IAAAL
-443 LLPALPLPMMLA
+443 LLPALPLPMMLL
-455 GGLLGA
+455 GGLVGA
-461 FGCLLLLLLVN
+461 FACLLLLVLIN
-472 RSHGFQP
+472 RRNGFQP
-479 ERLLVNRSHGFQPE
+479 ERI
-493 RLLLSGIAIT
+493 LLSGIAIT

-531 TYYVTLPIAGG
+531 TYYVTQPVALA
-542 LVVLALTLLAA
+542 LVVLALLMLVA
-553 CLLLSRWL
+553 CLLVSRWL
-561 DLLPMGPAVAAA
+561 DLMPMGPAVATA
-573 LGIRLNRAQLAIL
+573 LGIHLGRAQLTIL

-596 TLVVGPLSFVG
+596 TMVIGPLSFAG
-607 LLAPHMAK
+607 LLAPHLAR

-628 AAVSGALLMVSADWI
+628 AVGCGALLMVSADWI

>member
-1 MNQIFPSPL
+1 MSSSLSSPL
-10 RLPVSLLLG
+10 LRPGLCLLVLTLG
-19 LTLALAGWE
+19 LACAE
-28 LAGQL
+28 LARQL
-33 SVARWLATLLSPDLT
+33 PGALWWQALFSPELDDAR
-48 DTSQAVVHF
+48 QAVVHF

-107 TLFAPS
+107 TLLAPS
-113 WLLLGREWIAMAGG
+113 WLLIGREWIAMAGG
-127 CLAMGLVFAL
+127 SLAMGLVFAL
-137 AWRHQLNPVVIVF
+137 AWRRQLNPVVIVF

-181 SGSLVQNSW
+181 SGSLAQNSW
-190 SGVSY
+190 SGVGY
-195 LLPRLLLAVV
+195 LLPRLLLAAM

-223 ARSLGVSLQ
+223 ARSLGVSLK

-240 LAVFVTACVV
+240 LAVFITACVV

-265 LVRLL
+265 MVRLL
-270 GVRKLALRLLWAPLL
+270 GVRKLAQRLLWAPIL

-298 SLSRSGS
+298 TLSRFWP

-319 PLLLWLIPRLGIKSG
+319 PLLLWLIPRLGIKQSA
-334 TPKANAALLVA
+334 PKANSSLLLA
-345 RHPAPARLV
+345 RHPAPTRLV
-354 GLMLMGLVVA
+354 GLMVLGLAAA
-364 VMASLLFGQGID
+364 VIASLLFGQGMG
-376 GWHWPSWLRWQ
+376 GWGWPSWLRWQ
-387 AQLEWRLPRTL
+387 VQLEWRLPRTL
-398 AAGAAGML
+398 AAGAAGVL

-417 SSNPMASP
+417 SNNPMASP

-438 IATAL
+438 IAAAL
-443 LLPALPLPMMLA
+443 LLPALPLPMMLL
-455 GGLLGA
+455 GGLVGA
-461 FGCLLLLLLVN
+461 FACLLLLVLIN
-472 RSHGFQP
+472 RRNGFQP
-479 ERLLVNRSHGFQPE
+479 ERI
-493 RLLLSGIAIT
+493 LLSGIAIT

-531 TYYVTLPIAGG
+531 TYYVTQPVALA
-542 LVVLALTLLAA
+542 LVVLALLMLAA
-553 CLLLSRWL
+553 CLLVSRWL
-561 DLLPMGPAVAAA
+561 DLMPMGPAVATA
-573 LGIRLNRAQLAIL
+573 LGIHLGRAQLTIL

-596 TLVVGPLSFVG
+596 TMVIGPLSFAG
-607 LLAPHMAK
+607 LLAPHLAR

-628 AAVSGALLMVSADWI
+628 AAGCGALLMVSADWI

>member
-1 MNQIFPSPL
+1 MKRLLTSPL
-10 RLPVSLLLG
+10 LRPVSILLG
-19 LTLALAGWE
+19 LTLSLAYWE
-28 LAGQL
+28 LARQL
-33 SVARWLATLLSPDLT
+33 PGALWWQSLFTPNLDDV
-48 DTSQAVVHF
+48 SQAVVHF
-57 SWLPRLAICL
+57 SWLPRLAVTL

-127 CLAMGLVFAL
+127 SLAMALVFAL
-137 AWRHQLNPVVIVF
+137 AWRRQLSPVVIVF

-195 LLPRLLLAVV
+195 LLPRLLVAAALAV
-205 LAAVL
+205 VL

-265 LVRLL
+265 MVRLL
-270 GVRKLALRLLWAPLL
+270 GIRQLGQRLLWAPIL

-298 SLSRSGS
+298 SLSRFWP

-345 RHPAPARLV
+345 RHPAPARLIGLLLV
-354 GLMLMGLVVA
+354 GLLLAVV
-364 VMASLLFGQGID
+364 ASLLVGQGMT
-376 GWHWPSWLRWQ
+376 GWSWPSWLRWQ

-398 AAGAAGML
+398 AAGAAGVL

-417 SSNPMASP
+417 SNNPMASP

-443 LLPALPLPMMLA
+443 LLPALPLPLMLA

-461 FGCLLLLLLVN
+461 FGCLLLLVVVN
-472 RSHGFQP
+472 RKHGFQP
-479 ERLLVNRSHGFQPE
+479 ERI
-493 RLLLSGIAIT
+493 LLSGIAIT

-515 NGDLRVQQLL
+515 NGDMRVQQLL

-531 TYYVTLPIAGG
+531 TYYVTLPVAYG
-542 LVVLALTLLAA
+542 LVGLALLMLAA
-553 CLLLSRWL
+553 CLLVCRWL
-561 DLLPMGPAVAAA
+561 DLLPMGSAVATA

-628 AAVSGALLMVSADWI
+628 AAASGALLMVSADWV

>member
-1 MNQIFPSPL
+1 MRSSLSSPL
-10 RLPVSLLLG
+10 LRPGLCLLVLTLG
-19 LTLALAGWE
+19 LACAE
-28 LAGQL
+28 LARQL
-33 SVARWLATLLSPDLT
+33 PGALWWQALFSPELDDAR
-48 DTSQAVVHF
+48 QAVVHF

-107 TLFAPS
+107 TLLAPS
-113 WLLLGREWIAMAGG
+113 WLLIGREWIAMAGG
-127 CLAMGLVFAL
+127 SLAMGLVFAL
-137 AWRHQLNPVVIVF
+137 AWRRQLNPVVIVF

-181 SGSLVQNSW
+181 SGSLAQNSW
-190 SGVSY
+190 IGVGY
-195 LLPRLLLAVV
+195 LLPRLLLAAM

-223 ARSLGVSLQ
+223 ARSLGVSLK

-240 LAVFVTACVV
+240 LAVFITACVV

-265 LVRLL
+265 MVRLL
-270 GVRKLALRLLWAPLL
+270 GVRKLAQRLLWAPIL

-298 SLSRSGS
+298 TLSRFWP

-319 PLLLWLIPRLGIKSG
+319 PLLLWLIPRLGIKQSA
-334 TPKANAALLVA
+334 PKANSSLLLA
-345 RHPAPARLV
+345 RHPAPTRLV
-354 GLMLMGLVVA
+354 GLMVLGLAAA
-364 VMASLLFGQGID
+364 VIASLLFGQGMG
-376 GWHWPSWLRWQ
+376 GWGWPSWLRWQ

-398 AAGAAGML
+398 AAGAAGVL

-417 SSNPMASP
+417 SNNPMASP

-438 IATAL
+438 IAAAL
-443 LLPALPLPMMLA
+443 LLPALPLPMMLL
-455 GGLLGA
+455 GGLVGA
-461 FGCLLLLLLVN
+461 FACLLLLVLIN
-472 RSHGFQP
+472 RRNGFQP
-479 ERLLVNRSHGFQPE
+479 ERI
-493 RLLLSGIAIT
+493 LLSGIAIT

-531 TYYVTLPIAGG
+531 TYYVTQPVALA
-542 LVVLALTLLAA
+542 LVVLALLMLAA
-553 CLLLSRWL
+553 CLLVSRWL
-561 DLLPMGPAVAAA
+561 DLMPMGPAVATA
-573 LGIRLNRAQLAIL
+573 LGIHLGRAQLTIL

-596 TLVVGPLSFVG
+596 TMVIGPLSFAG
-607 LLAPHMAK
+607 LLAPHLAR

-628 AAVSGALLMVSADWI
+628 AAGCGALLMVSADWI

>member
-1 MNQIFPSPL
+1 MRSSLSSPL
-10 RLPVSLLLG
+10 LRPGLCLLVLTLG
-19 LTLALAGWE
+19 LACAE
-28 LAGQL
+28 LARQL
-33 SVARWLATLLSPDLT
+33 PGALWWQALFSPELDDAR
-48 DTSQAVVHF
+48 QAVVHF

-107 TLFAPS
+107 TLLAPS
-113 WLLLGREWIAMAGG
+113 WLLIGREWIAMAGG
-127 CLAMGLVFAL
+127 SLAMGLVFAL
-137 AWRHQLNPVVIVF
+137 AWRRQLNPVVIVF

-181 SGSLVQNSW
+181 SGSLAQNSW
-190 SGVSY
+190 SGVGY
-195 LLPRLLLAVV
+195 LLPRLLLAAM
-205 LAAVL
+205 LAVVL

-223 ARSLGVSLQ
+223 ARSLGVSLK

-240 LAVFVTACVV
+240 LAVFITACVV

-265 LVRLL
+265 MVRLL
-270 GVRKLALRLLWAPLL
+270 GVRKLAQRLLWAPIL

-298 SLSRSGS
+298 TLSRFWP

-319 PLLLWLIPRLGIKSG
+319 PLLLWLIPRLGIKQSA
-334 TPKANAALLVA
+334 PKANSSLQLA
-345 RHPAPARLV
+345 RHPAPTRLV
-354 GLMLMGLVVA
+354 GLMVLGLAAA
-364 VMASLLFGQGID
+364 VIASLLFGQGMD
-376 GWHWPSWLRWQ
+376 GWGWPSWLRWQ

-398 AAGAAGML
+398 AAGAAGVL

-417 SSNPMASP
+417 SNNPMASP

-438 IATAL
+438 IAAAL
-443 LLPALPLPMMLA
+443 LLPALPLPMMLL
-455 GGLLGA
+455 GGLVGA
-461 FGCLLLLLLVN
+461 FACLLLLVLIN
-472 RSHGFQP
+472 RRNGFQP
-479 ERLLVNRSHGFQPE
+479 ERI
-493 RLLLSGIAIT
+493 LLSGIAIT

-531 TYYVTLPIAGG
+531 TYYVTQPVALA
-542 LVVLALTLLAA
+542 LVVLALLMLAA
-553 CLLLSRWL
+553 CLLVSRWL
-561 DLLPMGPAVAAA
+561 DLMPMGPAVATA
-573 LGIRLNRAQLAIL
+573 LGIHLGRAQLTIL

-596 TLVVGPLSFVG
+596 TMVIGPLSFAG
-607 LLAPHMAK
+607 LLAPHLAR

-628 AAVSGALLMVSADWI
+628 AAGCGALLMVSADWI

>member
-1 MNQIFPSPL
+1 MSSSLSSPL
-10 RLPVSLLLG
+10 LRPGLCLLVLTLG
-19 LTLALAGWE
+19 LACAE
-28 LAGQL
+28 LARQL
-33 SVARWLATLLSPDLT
+33 PGALWWQALFSPELDDAR
-48 DTSQAVVHF
+48 QAVVHF

-107 TLFAPS
+107 TLLAPS
-113 WLLLGREWIAMAGG
+113 WLLIGREWVAMAGG
-127 CLAMGLVFAL
+127 SLAMGLVFAL
-137 AWRHQLNPVVIVF
+137 AWRRQLNPVVIVF

-181 SGSLVQNSW
+181 SGSLAQNSW
-190 SGVSY
+190 SGVGY
-195 LLPRLLLAVV
+195 LLPRLLLAAM

-223 ARSLGVSLQ
+223 ARSLGVSLK

-240 LAVFVTACVV
+240 LAVFITACVV

-265 LVRLL
+265 MVRLL
-270 GVRKLALRLLWAPLL
+270 GVRKLAQRLLWAPIL

-298 SLSRSGS
+298 TLSRFWP

-319 PLLLWLIPRLGIKSG
+319 PLLLWLIPRLGIKQSA
-334 TPKANAALLVA
+334 PKANSSLQLA
-345 RHPAPARLV
+345 RHPAPTRLV
-354 GLMLMGLVVA
+354 GLMVLGLAAA
-364 VMASLLFGQGID
+364 VIASLLFGQGMG
-376 GWHWPSWLRWQ
+376 GWGWPSWLRWQ

-398 AAGAAGML
+398 AAGAAGVL

-417 SSNPMASP
+417 SNNPMASP

-438 IATAL
+438 IAAAL
-443 LLPALPLPMMLA
+443 LLPALPLPMMLL
-455 GGLLGA
+455 GGLVGA
-461 FGCLLLLLLVN
+461 FACLLLLVLIN
-472 RSHGFQP
+472 RRNGFQP
-479 ERLLVNRSHGFQPE
+479 ERI
-493 RLLLSGIAIT
+493 LLSGIAIT

-531 TYYVTLPIAGG
+531 TYYVTQPVALA
-542 LVVLALTLLAA
+542 LVVLALLMLAA
-553 CLLLSRWL
+553 CLLVSRWL
-561 DLLPMGPAVAAA
+561 DLMPMGPAVATA
-573 LGIRLNRAQLAIL
+573 LGIHLGRAQLTIL

-596 TLVVGPLSFVG
+596 TMVIGPLSFAG
-607 LLAPHMAK
+607 LLAPHLAR

-628 AAVSGALLMVSADWI
+628 AAGCGALLMVSADWI

>member
-1 MNQIFPSPL
+1 MRSSLSSPL
-10 RLPVSLLLG
+10 LRPGLCLLVLTLG
-19 LTLALAGWE
+19 LACAE
-28 LAGQL
+28 LARQL
-33 SVARWLATLLSPDLT
+33 PGALWWQALFSPELDDAR
-48 DTSQAVVHF
+48 QAVVHF

-107 TLFAPS
+107 TLLAPS
-113 WLLLGREWIAMAGG
+113 WLLIGREWIAMAGG
-127 CLAMGLVFAL
+127 SLAMGLVFAL
-137 AWRHQLNPVVIVF
+137 AWRRQLNPVVIVF

-181 SGSLVQNSW
+181 SGSLAQNSW
-190 SGVSY
+190 SGVGY
-195 LLPRLLLAVV
+195 LLPRLLLAAM
-205 LAAVL
+205 LATVL

-223 ARSLGVSLQ
+223 ARSLGVSLK
-232 HLRFAGLG
+232 HLRLAGLG
-240 LAVFVTACVV
+240 LAVFITACVV

-265 LVRLL
+265 MVRLL
-270 GVRKLALRLLWAPLL
+270 GVRKLTQRLLWAPIL

-298 SLSRSGS
+298 TLSRFWP

-319 PLLLWLIPRLGIKSG
+319 PLLLWLIPRLGIKQSS
-334 TPKANAALLVA
+334 PKANSSLQLA
-345 RHPAPARLV
+345 RHPAPTRLV
-354 GLMLMGLVVA
+354 GLMVLGLAAA
-364 VMASLLFGQGID
+364 VIASLLFGQGMD
-376 GWHWPSWLRWQ
+376 GWGWPSWLRWQ

-398 AAGAAGML
+398 AAGAAGVL

-417 SSNPMASP
+417 SNNPMASP

-438 IATAL
+438 IAAAL
-443 LLPALPLPMMLA
+443 LLPALPLPMMLL
-455 GGLLGA
+455 GGLVGA
-461 FGCLLLLLLVN
+461 FACLLLLVLIN
-472 RSHGFQP
+472 RRNGFQP
-479 ERLLVNRSHGFQPE
+479 ERI
-493 RLLLSGIAIT
+493 LLSGIAIT

-531 TYYVTLPIAGG
+531 TYYVTQPVALA
-542 LVVLALTLLAA
+542 LVVLALLMLAA
-553 CLLLSRWL
+553 CLLVSRWL
-561 DLLPMGPAVAAA
+561 DLMPMGPAVATA
-573 LGIRLNRAQLAIL
+573 LGIRLSRAQLTIL

-596 TLVVGPLSFVG
+596 TMVIGPLSFAG
-607 LLAPHMAK
+607 LLAPHLAR

-628 AAVSGALLMVSADWI
+628 AAGCGALLMVSADWI

>member
-1 MNQIFPSPL
+1 MSSSLSSPL
-10 RLPVSLLLG
+10 LRPGLCLLVLTLG
-19 LTLALAGWE
+19 LACAE
-28 LAGQL
+28 LARQL
-33 SVARWLATLLSPDLT
+33 PGALWWQALFSPELDDAR
-48 DTSQAVVHF
+48 QAVVHF

-107 TLFAPS
+107 TLLAPS
-113 WLLLGREWIAMAGG
+113 WLLIGREWIAMAGG
-127 CLAMGLVFAL
+127 SLAMGLVFAL
-137 AWRHQLNPVVIVF
+137 AWRRQLNPVVIVF

-181 SGSLVQNSW
+181 SGSLAQNSW
-190 SGVSY
+190 SGVGY
-195 LLPRLLLAVV
+195 LLPRLLLAAM

-223 ARSLGVSLQ
+223 ARSLGVSLK

-240 LAVFVTACVV
+240 LAVFITACVV

-265 LVRLL
+265 MVRLL
-270 GVRKLALRLLWAPLL
+270 GVRKLAQRLLWALIL

-298 SLSRSGS
+298 TLSRFWP

-319 PLLLWLIPRLGIKSG
+319 PLLLWLIPRLGIKQSS
-334 TPKANAALLVA
+334 PKANSSLQLA
-345 RHPAPARLV
+345 RHPAPTRLV
-354 GLMLMGLVVA
+354 GLMVLGLAAA
-364 VMASLLFGQGID
+364 VIASLLFGQGMG

-398 AAGAAGML
+398 AAGAAGVL

-417 SSNPMASP
+417 SNNPMASP

-438 IATAL
+438 IAAAL
-443 LLPALPLPMMLA
+443 LLPALPLPMMLL
-455 GGLLGA
+455 GGLVGA
-461 FGCLLLLLLVN
+461 FACLLLLVLIN
-472 RSHGFQP
+472 RRNGFQP
-479 ERLLVNRSHGFQPE
+479 ERI
-493 RLLLSGIAIT
+493 LLSGIAIT

-510 AIALA
+510 AIALV

-531 TYYVTLPIAGG
+531 TYYVTQPVALA
-542 LVVLALTLLAA
+542 LVVLALLMLAA
-553 CLLLSRWL
+553 CLLVSRWL
-561 DLLPMGPAVAAA
+561 DLMPMGPAVATA
-573 LGIRLNRAQLAIL
+573 LGIHLGRAQLTIL

-596 TLVVGPLSFVG
+596 TMVIGPLSFAG
-607 LLAPHMAK
+607 LLAPHLAR

-628 AAVSGALLMVSADWI
+628 AAGCGALLMVSADWI

>member
-1 MNQIFPSPL
+1 MRSSLSSPL
-10 RLPVSLLLG
+10 LRPGLCLLVLTLG
-19 LTLALAGWE
+19 LACTE
-28 LAGQL
+28 LARQL
-33 SVARWLATLLSPDLT
+33 PGALWWQALFSPELDDAR
-48 DTSQAVVHF
+48 QAVVHF

-107 TLFAPS
+107 TLLAPS
-113 WLLLGREWIAMAGG
+113 WLLIGREWIAMAGG
-127 CLAMGLVFAL
+127 SLAMGLVFAL
-137 AWRHQLNPVVIVF
+137 AWRRQLNPVVIVF

-181 SGSLVQNSW
+181 SGSLAQNSW
-190 SGVSY
+190 SGVGY
-195 LLPRLLLAVV
+195 LLPRLLLAAM
-205 LAAVL
+205 LAVVL

-223 ARSLGVSLQ
+223 ARSLGVSLK

-240 LAVFVTACVV
+240 LAVFITACVV

-265 LVRLL
+265 MVRLL
-270 GVRKLALRLLWAPLL
+270 GVRKLAQRLLWAPIL

-298 SLSRSGS
+298 TLSRFWP

-319 PLLLWLIPRLGIKSG
+319 PLLLWLIPRLGIKQSA
-334 TPKANAALLVA
+334 PKANSSLLLA
-345 RHPAPARLV
+345 RHPAPTRLV
-354 GLMLMGLVVA
+354 GLMVLGLAAA
-364 VMASLLFGQGID
+364 VISSLLFGQGMD
-376 GWHWPSWLRWQ
+376 GWGWPSWLRWQ

-398 AAGAAGML
+398 AAGAAGVL

-417 SSNPMASP
+417 SNNPMASP

-438 IATAL
+438 IAAAL
-443 LLPALPLPMMLA
+443 LLPALPLPMMLL
-455 GGLLGA
+455 GGLMGA
-461 FGCLLLLLLVN
+461 FACLLLLVLIN
-472 RSHGFQP
+472 RRNGFQP
-479 ERLLVNRSHGFQPE
+479 ERI
-493 RLLLSGIAIT
+493 LLSGIAIT

-531 TYYVTLPIAGG
+531 TYYVTQPVALA
-542 LVVLALTLLAA
+542 LVVLALLMLAA
-553 CLLLSRWL
+553 CLLVSRWL
-561 DLLPMGPAVAAA
+561 DLMPMGPAVATA
-573 LGIRLNRAQLAIL
+573 LGIHLGRAQLTIL

-596 TLVVGPLSFVG
+596 TMVIGPLSFAG
-607 LLAPHMAK
+607 LLAPHLAR

-628 AAVSGALLMVSADWI
+628 AAGCGALLMVSADWI

>member
-1 MNQIFPSPL
+1 MKHIFPSPL
-10 RLPVSLLLG
+10 QRPTLILLG
-19 LTLALAGWE
+19 LTLSLACWE
-28 LAGQL
+28 LARQL
-33 SVARWLATLLSPDLT
+33 PGALWWQTLFAPNLDDAR
-48 DTSQAVVHF
+48 QAVVHF
-57 SWLPRLAICL
+57 SWLPRLTVTL

-113 WLLLGREWIAMAGG
+113 WLLLGREWISMAGG
-127 CLAMGLVFAL
+127 SLAMALVFAL
-137 AWRHQLNPVVIVF
+137 SWRRQLNPVVIVF

-181 SGSLVQNSW
+181 SGSLAQNSW
-190 SGVSY
+190 NGVSY
-195 LLPRLLLAVV
+195 LLPRLLVAGG

-232 HLRFAGLG
+232 SLRLAGLG

-265 LVRLL
+265 MVRLL
-270 GVRKLALRLLWAPLL
+270 GIRQLGQRLLWAPVL

-298 SLSRSGS
+298 SVSRFWPM
-305 VLIPTGAMT
+305 LIPTGAMT

-319 PLLLWLIPRLGIKSG
+319 PLLLWLIPRLSLKSG
-334 TPKANAALLVA
+334 TPKASTGLLVA
-345 RHPAPARLV
+345 RHPAPTRLITLLLL
-354 GLMLMGLVVA
+354 GLGLA
-364 VMASLLFGQGID
+364 IIGSLLFGQGMH
-376 GWHWPSWLRWQ
+376 GWSWPSWLRWQ

-398 AAGAAGML
+398 AAGAAGVL

-417 SSNPMASP
+417 SNNPMASP

-443 LLPALPLPMMLA
+443 LLPALPLPMMLL

-461 FGCLLLLLLVN
+461 FGCLLLLVLVN
-472 RSHGFQP
+472 RKHGFQP
-479 ERLLVNRSHGFQPE
+479 ERI
-493 RLLLSGIAIT
+493 LLSGIAIT

-515 NGDLRVQQLL
+515 NGDMRVQQLL

-531 TYYVTLPIAGG
+531 TYYVTLPVAYG
-542 LVVLALTLLAA
+542 LVVLAVLMLAA
-553 CLLLSRWL
+553 CLLISRWL
-561 DLLPMGPAVAAA
+561 DLLPMGPALATA

-628 AAVSGALLMVSADWI
+628 AAASGALLMVSADWI

-651 EVPVG
+651 DVPVG

>member
-1 MNQIFPSPL
+1 MSSSLSSPL
-10 RLPVSLLLG
+10 LRPGLCLLVLTLG
-19 LTLALAGWE
+19 LACAE
-28 LAGQL
+28 LARQL
-33 SVARWLATLLSPDLT
+33 PGALWWQALFSPELDDAR
-48 DTSQAVVHF
+48 QAVVHF

-107 TLFAPS
+107 TLLAPS
-113 WLLLGREWIAMAGG
+113 WLLIGREWIAMAGG
-127 CLAMGLVFAL
+127 SLAMGLVFAL
-137 AWRHQLNPVVIVF
+137 AWRRQLNPVVIVF

-181 SGSLVQNSW
+181 SGSLAQNSW
-190 SGVSY
+190 SGVGY
-195 LLPRLLLAVV
+195 LLPRLLLAAM

-223 ARSLGVSLQ
+223 ARSLGVSLK

-240 LAVFVTACVV
+240 LAVFITACVV

-265 LVRLL
+265 MVRLL
-270 GVRKLALRLLWAPLL
+270 GVRKLAQRLLWAPIL

-298 SLSRSGS
+298 TLSRFWP

-319 PLLLWLIPRLGIKSG
+319 PLLLWLIPRLGIKQSA
-334 TPKANAALLVA
+334 PKANSSLQLA
-345 RHPAPARLV
+345 RHPAPTRLV
-354 GLMLMGLVVA
+354 GLMVLGLAAA
-364 VMASLLFGQGID
+364 VIASLLFGQGMD
-376 GWHWPSWLRWQ
+376 GWGWPSWLRWQ

-398 AAGAAGML
+398 AAGAAGVL

-417 SSNPMASP
+417 SNNPMASP

-438 IATAL
+438 IAAAL
-443 LLPALPLPMMLA
+443 LLPALPLPMMLL
-455 GGLLGA
+455 GGLVGA
-461 FGCLLLLLLVN
+461 FACLLLLVLIN
-472 RSHGFQP
+472 RRNGFQP
-479 ERLLVNRSHGFQPE
+479 ERI
-493 RLLLSGIAIT
+493 LLSGIAIT

-531 TYYVTLPIAGG
+531 TYYVTQPVALA
-542 LVVLALTLLAA
+542 LVVLALLMLAA
-553 CLLLSRWL
+553 CLLASRWL
-561 DLLPMGPAVAAA
+561 DLMPMGPAVATA
-573 LGIRLNRAQLAIL
+573 LGIHLGRAQLTIL

-596 TLVVGPLSFVG
+596 TMVIGPLSFAG
-607 LLAPHMAK
+607 LLAPHLAR

-628 AAVSGALLMVSADWI
+628 AAGC
-643 GQQILFPQ
+643 G
-651 EVPVG
+651 
-656 LVSTLLGGAYFMW
+656 
-669 CLRRL
+669 

>member
-1 MNQIFPSPL
+1 MKHIFPSPL
-10 RLPVSLLLG
+10 QRPTLILLG
-19 LTLALAGWE
+19 LTLSLACWE
-28 LAGQL
+28 LARQL
-33 SVARWLATLLSPDLT
+33 PSVFWWQTLFAPNLDDAR
-48 DTSQAVVHF
+48 QAVVHF
-57 SWLPRLAICL
+57 SWLPRLTVTL

-127 CLAMGLVFAL
+127 SLAMALVFAL
-137 AWRHQLNPVVIVF
+137 AWRRQLNPVVIVF

-181 SGSLVQNSW
+181 SGSLAQNSW
-190 SGVSY
+190 SGVHY
-195 LLPRLLLAVV
+195 LLPRLLVAGG

-232 HLRFAGLG
+232 HLRLAGLG

-265 LVRLL
+265 MVRLL
-270 GVRKLALRLLWAPLL
+270 GIRQLGQRLLWAPVL

-298 SLSRSGS
+298 SVSRFWPM
-305 VLIPTGAMT
+305 LIPTGAMT

-319 PLLLWLIPRLGIKSG
+319 PLLLWLIPRLSLKSG
-334 TPKANAALLVA
+334 TPKASTGLLVA
-345 RHPAPARLV
+345 RHPAPTRLITLLLL
-354 GLMLMGLVVA
+354 GLGLA
-364 VMASLLFGQGID
+364 IIGSLLFGQGMH
-376 GWHWPSWLRWQ
+376 GWSWPSWLRWQ

-398 AAGAAGML
+398 AAGAAGVL

-417 SSNPMASP
+417 SNNPMASP

-443 LLPALPLPMMLA
+443 LLPALPLLMMLL
-455 GGLLGA
+455 GGLIGA
-461 FGCLLLLLLVN
+461 FGCLLLLVLVN
-472 RSHGFQP
+472 RKHGFQP
-479 ERLLVNRSHGFQPE
+479 ERI
-493 RLLLSGIAIT
+493 LLSGIAIT

-515 NGDLRVQQLL
+515 NGDMRVQQLL

-531 TYYVTLPIAGG
+531 TYYVTLPVAYG
-542 LVVLALTLLAA
+542 LVGLAVLMLAA
-553 CLLLSRWL
+553 CLLISRWL
-561 DLLPMGPAVAAA
+561 DLLPMGPALATA

-628 AAVSGALLMVSADWI
+628 AAASGALLMVSADWI

-651 EVPVG
+651 DVPVG

>member
-1 MNQIFPSPL
+1 MKHIFPSPL
-10 RLPVSLLLG
+10 QRPTLILLG
-19 LTLALAGWE
+19 LTLSLACWE
-28 LAGQL
+28 LARQL
-33 SVARWLATLLSPDLT
+33 PGVLWWQTLFAPNLDDAR
-48 DTSQAVVHF
+48 QAVVHF
-57 SWLPRLAICL
+57 SWLPRLTVTL

-127 CLAMGLVFAL
+127 SLAMALVFAL
-137 AWRHQLNPVVIVF
+137 AWRRQLNPVVIVF

-181 SGSLVQNSW
+181 SGSLAQNSW
-190 SGVSY
+190 SGVHY
-195 LLPRLLLAVV
+195 LLPRLLVAGG
-205 LAAVL
+205 LAAAL

-232 HLRFAGLG
+232 HLRLAGLG

-265 LVRLL
+265 MVRLL
-270 GVRKLALRLLWAPLL
+270 GIRQLGQRLLWAPVL

-298 SLSRSGS
+298 SVSRFWPM
-305 VLIPTGAMT
+305 LIPTGAMT

-319 PLLLWLIPRLGIKSG
+319 PLLLWLIPRLSLKSG
-334 TPKANAALLVA
+334 TPKASTGLLVA
-345 RHPAPARLV
+345 RHPAPTRLITLLLL
-354 GLMLMGLVVA
+354 GLGLA
-364 VMASLLFGQGID
+364 IIGSLLFGQGMH
-376 GWHWPSWLRWQ
+376 GWSWPSWLRWQ

-398 AAGAAGML
+398 AAGAAGIL

-417 SSNPMASP
+417 SNNPMASP

-443 LLPALPLPMMLA
+443 LLPALPLPMMLL
-455 GGLLGA
+455 GGLIGA
-461 FGCLLLLLLVN
+461 FGCLLLLVLVN
-472 RSHGFQP
+472 RKHGFQP
-479 ERLLVNRSHGFQPE
+479 ERI
-493 RLLLSGIAIT
+493 LLSGIAIT

-515 NGDLRVQQLL
+515 NGDMRVQQLL

-531 TYYVTLPIAGG
+531 TYYVTLPVAYG
-542 LVVLALTLLAA
+542 LVALAVLMLAA
-553 CLLLSRWL
+553 CLLISRWL
-561 DLLPMGPAVAAA
+561 DLLPMGPALATA

-628 AAVSGALLMVSADWI
+628 AAASGALLMVSADWI

-651 EVPVG
+651 DVPVG

>member
-1 MNQIFPSPL
+1 MSSSLSSPL
-10 RLPVSLLLG
+10 LRPGLCLLVLTLG
-19 LTLALAGWE
+19 LACAELSRQLPGALWWQALFSPE
-28 LAGQL
+28 LDD
-33 SVARWLATLLSPDLT
+33 AR
-48 DTSQAVVHF
+48 QAVVHF

-107 TLFAPS
+107 TLLAPS
-113 WLLLGREWIAMAGG
+113 WLLIGREWIAMAGG
-127 CLAMGLVFAL
+127 SLAMGLVFAL
-137 AWRHQLNPVVIVF
+137 AWRRQLNPVVIVF

-181 SGSLVQNSW
+181 SGSLAQNSW
-190 SGVSY
+190 SGVGY
-195 LLPRLLLAVV
+195 LLPRLLLAAM

-223 ARSLGVSLQ
+223 ARSLGVSLK

-240 LAVFVTACVV
+240 LAVFITACVV

-265 LVRLL
+265 MVRLL
-270 GVRKLALRLLWAPLL
+270 GVRKLAQRLLWAPIL

-298 SLSRSGS
+298 TLSRFWP

-319 PLLLWLIPRLGIKSG
+319 PLLLWLIPRLGIKQSA
-334 TPKANAALLVA
+334 PKANSSLQLA
-345 RHPAPARLV
+345 RHPAPTRLV
-354 GLMLMGLVVA
+354 GLMVLGLAAA
-364 VMASLLFGQGID
+364 VIASLLFGQGMG
-376 GWHWPSWLRWQ
+376 GWGWPSWLRWQ

-398 AAGAAGML
+398 AAGAAGVL

-417 SSNPMASP
+417 SNNPMASP

-438 IATAL
+438 IAAAL
-443 LLPALPLPMMLA
+443 LLPALPLPMMLL
-455 GGLLGA
+455 GGLVGA
-461 FGCLLLLLLVN
+461 FACLLLLVLIN
-472 RSHGFQP
+472 RRNGFQP
-479 ERLLVNRSHGFQPE
+479 ERI
-493 RLLLSGIAIT
+493 LLSGIAIT

-515 NGDLRVQQLL
+515 NGDLWVQQLL

-531 TYYVTLPIAGG
+531 TYYVTQPVALA
-542 LVVLALTLLAA
+542 LVVLALLMLAA
-553 CLLLSRWL
+553 CLLVSRWL
-561 DLLPMGPAVAAA
+561 DLMPMGPAVATA
-573 LGIRLNRAQLAIL
+573 LGIHLGRAQLTIL

-596 TLVVGPLSFVG
+596 TMVIGPLSFAG
-607 LLAPHMAK
+607 LLAPHLAR

-628 AAVSGALLMVSADWI
+628 AAGCGALLMVSADWI

>member
-1 MNQIFPSPL
+1 M
-10 RLPVSLLLG
+10 
-19 LTLALAGWE
+19 
-28 LAGQL
+28 
-33 SVARWLATLLSPDLT
+33 
-48 DTSQAVVHF
+48 
-57 SWLPRLAICL
+57 
-67 LAGAALGL
+67 
-75 AGTLMQQVLR
+75 
-85 NPLASPTTLGVASGA
+85 
-100 QLALMMV
+100 
-107 TLFAPS
+107 
-113 WLLLGREWIAMAGG
+113 
-127 CLAMGLVFAL
+127 
-137 AWRHQLNPVVIVF
+137 
-150 AGLVINLYLAAIS
+150 
-163 MGLLLFFQ
+163 
-171 EELKGLLVWG
+171 
-181 SGSLVQNSW
+181 
-190 SGVSY
+190 
-195 LLPRLLLAVV
+195 
-205 LAAVL
+205 
-210 VRPLAVLELDDAS
+210 
-223 ARSLGVSLQ
+223 
-232 HLRFAGLG
+232 
-240 LAVFVTACVV
+240 
-250 SVVGLIGFIGLAAPA
+250 
-265 LVRLL
+265 
-270 GVRKLALRLLWAPLL
+270 
-285 GALLLAATDLLLQ
+285 
-298 SLSRSGS
+298 
-305 VLIPTGAMT
+305 
-314 ALLGA
+314 
-319 PLLLWLIPRLGIKSG
+319 
-334 TPKANAALLVA
+334 A

-354 GLMLMGLVVA
+354 GLMLMGLVLA
-364 VMASLLFGQGID
+364 VIASLLFGQGMD

-461 FGCLLLLLLVN
+461 FGCLLLL
-472 RSHGFQP
+472 
-479 ERLLVNRSHGFQPE
+479 LLVNRSHGFQPE

-628 AAVSGALLMVSADWI
+628 AAVFGALLMVSADWI

-656 LVSTLLGGAYFMW
+656 LVSTLLGALTSCGAYAACRLVDENAQKARMNPGFSLPAVQAYLPMQKLEKMRPSRSSELNSPVISERTPAPGAA
-669 CLRRL
+669 LRPPARRPRTPPAAPWPPAAVRRRAPAHPGGGGGP

>member
-1 MNQIFPSPL
+1 MSSSLSSPL
-10 RLPVSLLLG
+10 LRPGLCLLVLTLG
-19 LTLALAGWE
+19 LACAELSRQLPGALWWQALFSPE
-28 LAGQL
+28 LDD
-33 SVARWLATLLSPDLT
+33 AR
-48 DTSQAVVHF
+48 QAVVHF

-107 TLFAPS
+107 TLLAPS
-113 WLLLGREWIAMAGG
+113 WLLIGREWIAMAGG
-127 CLAMGLVFAL
+127 SLAMGLVFAL
-137 AWRHQLNPVVIVF
+137 AWRRQLNPVVIVF

-181 SGSLVQNSW
+181 SGSLAQNSW
-190 SGVSY
+190 SGVGY
-195 LLPRLLLAVV
+195 LLPRLLLAAM
-205 LAAVL
+205 LAVVL

-223 ARSLGVSLQ
+223 ARSLGVSLK
-232 HLRFAGLG
+232 HLRLAGLG

-265 LVRLL
+265 MVRLL
-270 GVRKLALRLLWAPLL
+270 GVRKLAQRLLWAPIL

-298 SLSRSGS
+298 TLSRFWP

-319 PLLLWLIPRLGIKSG
+319 PLLLWLIPRLGIKQSA
-334 TPKANAALLVA
+334 PKANSSLQLA
-345 RHPAPARLV
+345 RHPAPTRLV
-354 GLMLMGLVVA
+354 GLMVLGLAAA
-364 VMASLLFGQGID
+364 VIASLLFGQGMG
-376 GWHWPSWLRWQ
+376 GWGWPSWLRWQ

-398 AAGAAGML
+398 AAGAAGVL

-417 SSNPMASP
+417 SNNPMASP

-438 IATAL
+438 IAAAL
-443 LLPALPLPMMLA
+443 LLPALPLPMMLL
-455 GGLLGA
+455 GGLVGA
-461 FGCLLLLLLVN
+461 FACLLLLVLIN
-472 RSHGFQP
+472 RRNGFQP
-479 ERLLVNRSHGFQPE
+479 ERI
-493 RLLLSGIAIT
+493 LLSGIAIT

-531 TYYVTLPIAGG
+531 TYYVTQPVALA
-542 LVVLALTLLAA
+542 LVVLALLMLAA
-553 CLLLSRWL
+553 CLLVSRWL
-561 DLLPMGPAVAAA
+561 DLMPMGPAVATA
-573 LGIRLNRAQLAIL
+573 LGIHLGRAQLTIL

-596 TLVVGPLSFVG
+596 TMVIGPLSFAG
-607 LLAPHMAK
+607 LLAPHLAR

-628 AAVSGALLMVSADWI
+628 AAGSGALLMVSADWI

>member
-1 MNQIFPSPL
+1 MKHIFPSPL
-10 RLPVSLLLG
+10 LRPALILLG
-19 LTLALAGWE
+19 LTLSLAGWD
-28 LAGQL
+28 LARQVPGALWWQ
-33 SVARWLATLLSPDLT
+33 TLFSPNLD
-48 DTSQAVVHF
+48 DVRQAVVHF
-57 SWLPRLAICL
+57 SWLPRLTVTL

-127 CLAMGLVFAL
+127 SLAMALVFAL
-137 AWRHQLNPVVIVF
+137 AWRRQLNPVVIVF

-181 SGSLVQNSW
+181 SGSLAQNSW

-195 LLPRLLLAVV
+195 LLPRLLVAGG

-232 HLRFAGLG
+232 QLRLAGLG

-265 LVRLL
+265 MVRLL
-270 GVRKLALRLLWAPLL
+270 GIRQLGQRLLWGPIL
-285 GALLLAATDLLLQ
+285 GALLLTATDLLLQ
-298 SLSRSGS
+298 TLSNVWP

-319 PLLLWLIPRLGIKSG
+319 PLLLWLIPRLALKSG
-334 TPKANAALLVA
+334 SPKGASGLSVA
-345 RHPAPARLV
+345 RHPAPTRLLTLLLLGLGLAIIGSLLV
-354 GLMLMGLVVA
+354 GQG
-364 VMASLLFGQGID
+364 MA
-376 GWHWPSWLRWQ
+376 GWSWPSWLRWQ

-398 AAGAAGML
+398 AAGAAGVL

-417 SSNPMASP
+417 SNNPMASP

-443 LLPALPLPMMLA
+443 LLPALPLPIMLL

-461 FGCLLLLLLVN
+461 FACLLLLVLVN
-472 RSHGFQP
+472 RKHGFQP
-479 ERLLVNRSHGFQPE
+479 ERI
-493 RLLLSGIAIT
+493 LLSGIAIT

-515 NGDLRVQQLL
+515 NGDMRVQQLL

-531 TYYVTLPIAGG
+531 TYYVTLPVAYG
-542 LVVLALTLLAA
+542 LVALAVLMLAA
-553 CLLLSRWL
+553 CLLISRWL
-561 DLLPMGPAVAAA
+561 DLLPMGSALATA

-628 AAVSGALLMVSADWI
+628 AAAAGALLMVSADWI

-651 EVPVG
+651 DVPVG

>member
-1 MNQIFPSPL
+1 MSSSLSSPL
-10 RLPVSLLLG
+10 LRPGLCLLVLTLG
-19 LTLALAGWE
+19 LACAE
-28 LAGQL
+28 LARQL
-33 SVARWLATLLSPDLT
+33 PGALWWQALFSPELDDAR
-48 DTSQAVVHF
+48 QAVVHF

-107 TLFAPS
+107 TLLAPS
-113 WLLLGREWIAMAGG
+113 WLLIGREWIAMAGG
-127 CLAMGLVFAL
+127 SLAMGLVFAL
-137 AWRHQLNPVVIVF
+137 AWRRQLNPVVIVF

-181 SGSLVQNSW
+181 SGSLAQNSW
-190 SGVSY
+190 SGVGY
-195 LLPRLLLAVV
+195 LLPRLLLAAM

-223 ARSLGVSLQ
+223 ARSLGVSLK

-240 LAVFVTACVV
+240 LAVFITACVV

-265 LVRLL
+265 MVRLL
-270 GVRKLALRLLWAPLL
+270 GVRKLAQRLLWAPIL

-298 SLSRSGS
+298 TLSRFWP

-319 PLLLWLIPRLGIKSG
+319 PLLLWLIPRLGIKQSA
-334 TPKANAALLVA
+334 PKANSSLQLA
-345 RHPAPARLV
+345 RHPAPTRLV
-354 GLMLMGLVVA
+354 GLMVLGLAAA
-364 VMASLLFGQGID
+364 VIASLLFGQGMG
-376 GWHWPSWLRWQ
+376 GWGWPSWLRWQ

-398 AAGAAGML
+398 AAGAAGVL

-417 SSNPMASP
+417 SNNPMASP

-438 IATAL
+438 IAAAL
-443 LLPALPLPMMLA
+443 LLPALPLLMMLL
-455 GGLLGA
+455 GGLVGA
-461 FGCLLLLLLVN
+461 FACLLLLVLIN
-472 RSHGFQP
+472 RRNGFQP
-479 ERLLVNRSHGFQPE
+479 ERI
-493 RLLLSGIAIT
+493 LLSGIAIT

-531 TYYVTLPIAGG
+531 TYYVTQPVALA
-542 LVVLALTLLAA
+542 LVVLALLMLAA
-553 CLLLSRWL
+553 CLLVSRWL
-561 DLLPMGPAVAAA
+561 DLMPMGPAVATA
-573 LGIRLNRAQLAIL
+573 LGIHLGRAQLTIL

-596 TLVVGPLSFVG
+596 TMVIGPLSFAG
-607 LLAPHMAK
+607 LLAPHLAR

-628 AAVSGALLMVSADWI
+628 AAGCGALLMVSADWI

>member
-1 MNQIFPSPL
+1 MSSSLSSPL
-10 RLPVSLLLG
+10 LRPGLCLLVLTLG
-19 LTLALAGWE
+19 LACAE
-28 LAGQL
+28 LARQL
-33 SVARWLATLLSPDLT
+33 PGALWWQALFSPELDDAR
-48 DTSQAVVHF
+48 QAVVHF

-107 TLFAPS
+107 TLLAPS
-113 WLLLGREWIAMAGG
+113 WLLIGREWIAMAGG
-127 CLAMGLVFAL
+127 SLAMGLVFGL
-137 AWRHQLNPVVIVF
+137 AWRRQLNPVVIVF

-181 SGSLVQNSW
+181 SGSLAQNSW
-190 SGVSY
+190 SGVGY
-195 LLPRLLLAVV
+195 LLPRLLLAAM

-223 ARSLGVSLQ
+223 ARSLGVSLK

-240 LAVFVTACVV
+240 LAVFITACVV

-265 LVRLL
+265 MVRLL
-270 GVRKLALRLLWAPLL
+270 GVRKLAQRLLWALIL

-298 SLSRSGS
+298 TLSRFWP

-319 PLLLWLIPRLGIKSG
+319 PLLLWLIPRLGIKQSA
-334 TPKANAALLVA
+334 PKANSSLLLA
-345 RHPAPARLV
+345 RHPAPTRLV
-354 GLMLMGLVVA
+354 GLMVLGLAAA
-364 VMASLLFGQGID
+364 VIASLLFGQGMG
-376 GWHWPSWLRWQ
+376 GWGWPSWLRWQ

-398 AAGAAGML
+398 AAGAAGVL

-417 SSNPMASP
+417 SNNPMASP

-438 IATAL
+438 IAAAL
-443 LLPALPLPMMLA
+443 LLPALPLPMMLL
-455 GGLLGA
+455 GGLVGA
-461 FGCLLLLLLVN
+461 FACLLLLVLIN
-472 RSHGFQP
+472 RRNGFQP
-479 ERLLVNRSHGFQPE
+479 ERI
-493 RLLLSGIAIT
+493 LLSGIAIT

-531 TYYVTLPIAGG
+531 TYYVTQPVALA
-542 LVVLALTLLAA
+542 LVVLALLMLAA
-553 CLLLSRWL
+553 CLLVSRWL
-561 DLLPMGPAVAAA
+561 DLMPMGPAVATA
-573 LGIRLNRAQLAIL
+573 LGIHLGRAQLTIL

-596 TLVVGPLSFVG
+596 TMVIGPLSFAG
-607 LLAPHMAK
+607 LLAPDLAR
-615 LMGLVRARWHLLG
+615 LLGLVRARWHLLG
-628 AAVSGALLMVSADWI
+628 AAGCGALLMVSADWI